1 MKLKASHETET
12 FVNARGYYVIEQQD
26 GFEGGQQIELTAE
39 QMRLLIDD
47 MQKQLNSSVWVC
59 EER

>member
-1 MKLKASHETET
+1 MRLKASHETET

-26 GFEGGQQIELTAE
+26 GLEGARQVELTVE

-47 MQKQLNSSVWVC
+47 MQKQLNCSVWVC
-59 EER
+59 EDR